1 MDLMIVRK
9 LCRDLPHGSSSRTLR
24 VPQSKKEH
32 MAADPRR
39 ARAEADAAAL
49 LYTHHYQRVY
59 GYCLYKLG
67 NREEAEDAAQTAFL
81 HALRGLRRGVVPVA
95 EANWLLTIAKNV
107 CLAGYRTN
115 GRRRRLEVL
124 SDPQALADVP
134 GVREEAGES
143 LLGLE
148 AALARIP
155 EQQRRAILL
164 REWRGL
170 PYREIAEEMGLT
182 LAAVE
187 TLIFRARR
195 SLAEILGEERGP
207 RRRLAGFFD
216 LGGLA
221 TVAKSLLGGASTVKV
236 AAGVVAVT
244 ASLAV
249 GPAVAPG
256 DGLRPATPAVPP
268 PVQAVPPAPAARP
281 DPPSARPLAARGADE
296 RKSTARPDRSKPRPA
311 PRSEATSKP
320 PQAAA
325 AAEKAP
331 GPEAPVKTVTPP
343 VGEVVG
349 TTNATLDDA
358 VETVSGTVD
367 GVVEETGLPLPQVG
381 AVTDE
386 LLDDVD
392 AIVDVL
398 PPLP

>member
-1 MDLMIVRK
+1 
-9 LCRDLPHGSSSRTLR
+9 
-24 VPQSKKEH
+24 

-39 ARAEADAAAL
+39 ACAEADAAGR
-49 LYTHHYQRVY
+49 LYTRHYQRVY

-124 SDPQALADVP
+124 SDPQALDEVP
-134 GVREEAGES
+134 VVHEEAGES

-195 SLAEILGEERGP
+195 SLAEILAEERGGP
-207 RRRLAGFFD
+207 RRRLASVFD

-221 TVAKSLLGGASTVKV
+221 TVAKSLLGGAATVKV

-244 ASLAV
+244 AALVV
-249 GPAVAPG
+249 GPSAAPG
-256 DGLRPATPAVPP
+256 DDLRPASPTVS
-268 PVQAVPPAPAARP
+268 APARVVPAAP
-281 DPPSARPLAARGADE
+281 TATADPPLARSFPARGADQP
-296 RKSTARPDRSKPRPA
+296 KPTVRPDRSKRRPA
-311 PRSEATSKP
+311 AETEGQPKPRASAT
-320 PQAAA
+320 
-325 AAEKAP
+325 AEKAP
-331 GPEAPVKTVTPP
+331 EPEAPVKTTTTA

-349 TTNATLDDA
+349 ATTNMVGAV
-358 VETVSGTVD
+358 VETASGTVGGVVDTASGTVD
-367 GVVEETGLPLPQVG
+367 GVVEETGLPLPEVG
-381 AVTDE
+381 GITDE
-386 LLDDVD
+386 LTDDVD
-392 AIVDVL
+392 AIADGL
-398 PPLP
+398 LSP

>member
-1 MDLMIVRK
+1 
-9 LCRDLPHGSSSRTLR
+9 
-24 VPQSKKEH
+24 
-32 MAADPRR
+32 MAADPTR
-39 ARAEADAAAL
+39 AQAEADAAAR
-49 LYTHHYQRVY
+49 LYARHYERIY

-67 NREEAEDAAQTAFL
+67 SREEAEDAAQTAFL

-124 SDPQALADVP
+124 SDPQDLAEVP
-134 GVREEAGES
+134 VLHEEAGS
-143 LLGLE
+143 RLVGLE

-195 SLAEILGEERGP
+195 SLAEILGEERDGP
-207 RRRLAGFFD
+207 RRRLAGVLD

-221 TVAKSLLGGASTVKV
+221 TLAKSLLGGASAVKL

-244 ASLAV
+244 ASLVV

-256 DGLRPATPAVPP
+256 DEPRPASPSVPP
-268 PVQAVPPAPAARP
+268 PVRLAPPAARP
-281 DPPSARPLAARGADE
+281 DLPVSHALPARRDDE
-296 RKSTARPDRSKPRPA
+296 RKATARPEGNKRQPPPRAEANPQPPRA
-311 PRSEATSKP
+311 PGP
-320 PQAAA
+320 V
-325 AAEKAP
+325 EKAP
-331 GPEAPVKTVTPP
+331 QPEAPVKTVPAP
-343 VGEVVG
+343 VGEVVRT
-349 TTNATLDDA
+349 TTNTVDNA
-358 VETVSGTVD
+358 VETVSDTLD
-367 GVVEETGLPLPQVG
+367 GVVEETGLPLPEVG
-381 AVTDE
+381 EITNDVP
-386 LLDDVD
+386 DDVE
-392 AIVDVL
+392 AIVEAL
-398 PPLP
+398 PPLVPLP

>member
-1 MDLMIVRK
+1 
-9 LCRDLPHGSSSRTLR
+9 
-24 VPQSKKEH
+24 
-32 MAADPRR
+32 MAADPSR
-39 ARAEADAAAL
+39 AKAEADAAAR
-49 LYTHHYQRVY
+49 LYAHHYQRVY

-124 SDPQALADVP
+124 SDPQILAEVP
-134 GVREEAGES
+134 VVYEEDGES
-143 LLGLE
+143 LVGLE

-170 PYREIAEEMGLT
+170 PYREIAEEMGLS

-195 SLAEILGEERGP
+195 SLAEILAEERVGP
-207 RRRLAGFFD
+207 RRRLASVLD

-221 TVAKSLLGGASTVKV
+221 TLAKSLLGGAATVKV

-244 ASLAV
+244 ASLVV
-249 GPAVAPG
+249 GPSAAP
-256 DGLRPATPAVPP
+256 DEDLRPASPTVSAPVRVVPA
-268 PVQAVPPAPAARP
+268 APTARP
-281 DPPSARPLAARGADE
+281 DPPVARSFPARGADE
-296 RKSTARPDRSKPRPA
+296 RKPTVRPDRSKRRPA
-311 PRSEATSKP
+311 AETEAQPKPRASAT
-320 PQAAA
+320 
-325 AAEKAP
+325 AEKAP
-331 GPEAPVKTVTPP
+331 EPEAAVTTATSA

-349 TTNATLDDA
+349 GTTNTVGAV
-358 VETVSGTVD
+358 VETASGMVGRVVETTAGTVD
-367 GVVEETGLPLPQVG
+367 GVVEETGLPLPEVG
-381 AVTDE
+381 GITDD
-386 LLDDVD
+386 LTDDVD
-392 AIVDVL
+392 AIADGL
-398 PPLP
+398 LSP

>member
-1 MDLMIVRK
+1 
-9 LCRDLPHGSSSRTLR
+9 
-24 VPQSKKEH
+24 VPQSKKEY
-32 MAADPRR
+32 MAADPSS
-39 ARAEADAAAL
+39 AQAEADAAAL
-49 LYTHHYQRVY
+49 LYSRHYQRVY

-67 NREEAEDAAQTAFL
+67 SREEAEDAAQTAFL

-95 EANWLLTIAKNV
+95 EANWLLKIAKNV

-124 SDPQALADVP
+124 SDPQDLAEVP
-134 GVREEAGES
+134 VLDEEAGGR
-143 LLGLE
+143 LVGLE
-148 AALARIP
+148 AALAQIP

-195 SLAEILGEERGP
+195 SLAEILGEEKDGP
-207 RRRLAGFFD
+207 RRRLAGVFD

-221 TVAKSLLGGASTVKV
+221 TVAKSLLGGASAVKV

-244 ASLAV
+244 ASLVV

-256 DGLRPATPAVPP
+256 DELRPASPAVPP
-268 PVQAVPPAPAARP
+268 PVRTAPPAARP
-281 DPPSARPLAARGADE
+281 DVPLSRLFPARGSDE
-296 RKSTARPDRSKPRPA
+296 PRATARPDRSKRQPA
-311 PRSEATSKP
+311 PRAEAKP
-320 PQAAA
+320 KSPRAPAAV
-325 AAEKAP
+325 EKAP
-331 GPEAPVKTVTPP
+331 EPKASVKTVTAP
-343 VGEVVG
+343 VGEVVRT
-349 TTNATLDDA
+349 TTNTIDDA

-367 GVVEETGLPLPQVG
+367 GVVEETGLPLPEVG
-381 AVTDE
+381 EVTNDLTDE
-386 LLDDVD
+386 VD

>member
-1 MDLMIVRK
+1 
-9 LCRDLPHGSSSRTLR
+9 
-24 VPQSKKEH
+24 
-32 MAADPRR
+32 MAADPTR
-39 ARAEADAAAL
+39 ARAEADAAAD
-49 LYTHHYQRVY
+49 LYARHYQRIY

-107 CLAGYRTN
+107 CFAGYRTN

-124 SDPQALADVP
+124 SDPQDLAEVPALD
-134 GVREEAGES
+134 EEAGGT
-143 LLGLE
+143 LVGLE

-170 PYREIAEEMGLT
+170 PYREIADEMGLS

-195 SLAEILGEERGP
+195 SLAEILGEEKDGP
-207 RRRLAGFFD
+207 RRRLAGVFD

-221 TVAKSLLGGASTVKV
+221 TVAKSLLGGASAVKV

-244 ASLAV
+244 ASLVV

-256 DGLRPATPAVPP
+256 DEPRPASPAPP
-268 PVQAVPPAPAARP
+268 PVRPALPAAGP
-281 DPPSARPLAARGADE
+281 DVPVSRPLPARTAEE
-296 RKSTARPDRSKPRPA
+296 RKATARPKASKRRPSPRAEAKPA
-311 PRSEATSKP
+311 PSR
-320 PQAAA
+320 
-325 AAEKAP
+325 AP
-331 GPEAPVKTVTPP
+331 GPVDEAPQPEAPVKTVTAP
-343 VGEVVG
+343 VGEVVS
-349 TTNATLDDA
+349 TTTDTVDDV
-358 VETVSGTVD
+358 VENVSGTVD

-381 AVTDE
+381 GIVNDVP
-386 LLDDVD
+386 DDVE
-392 AIVDVL
+392 AIVEALPPVL
-398 PPLP
+398 PLP